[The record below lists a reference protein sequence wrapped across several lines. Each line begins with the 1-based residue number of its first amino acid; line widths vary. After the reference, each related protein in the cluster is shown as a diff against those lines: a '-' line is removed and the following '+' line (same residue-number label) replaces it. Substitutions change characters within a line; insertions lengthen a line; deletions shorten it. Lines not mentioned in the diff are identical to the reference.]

1 MKSIRI
7 LTSLRQDPSI
17 VGFEI
22 TERFLVNKIESL
34 GQMLPEIDD
43 QASMALEL
51 NHKVIHEYILQ
62 NCKEQTMAFRKSF
75 KLKGNT
81 PKVKKKQ

>member
-1 MKSIRI
+1 MNIP
-7 LTSLRQDPSI
+7 RQDPSK

-22 TERFLVNKIESL
+22 TERFLLNKIEIL
-34 GQMLPEIDD
+34 GQILLEIDD
-43 QASMALEL
+43 QASMAIEL

-75 KLKGNT
+75 KLRGNT
-81 PKVKKKQ
+81 PKVKKNQK